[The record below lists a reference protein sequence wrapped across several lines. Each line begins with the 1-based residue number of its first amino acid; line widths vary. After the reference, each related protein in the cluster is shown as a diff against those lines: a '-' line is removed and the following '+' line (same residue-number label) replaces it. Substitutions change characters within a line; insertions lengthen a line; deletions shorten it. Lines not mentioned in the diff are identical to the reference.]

1 MLFRSVGFAVK
12 QELVLLN
19 HDLSGIPGRGVPSE
33 WLLLRRARKADV
45 LTSLVVDGLAFGPLW
60 AMDADGLVDACH
72 ATPQHRFRV
81 ATIGSAVVGFAISG
95 RSGKN
100 AYLQRLAVDPSQHGR
115 GIGRTLTLDALRWAR
130 RSRCSGML
138 VNTHVGN
145 DVAVNL
151 DRKSTRLNSSH

>member
-1 MLFRSVGFAVK
+1 MLFRS
-12 QELVLLN
+12 
-19 HDLSGIPGRGVPSE
+19 
-33 WLLLRRARKADV
+33 
-45 LTSLVVDGLAFGPLW
+45 
-60 AMDADGLVDACH
+60 
-72 ATPQHRFRV
+72 
-81 ATIGSAVVGFAISG
+81 GFAISG

-151 DRKSTRLNSSH
+151 YRSLGFHELSYRLVVLERSVS